1 MSASRTIQRK
11 QPALRRFRVGMAMAL
26 ALFLK
31 EFVEFERIII
41 NNIREKLYFI
51 EKIS

>member
-1 MSASRTIQRK
+1 M
-11 QPALRRFRVGMAMAL
+11 PVP
-26 ALFLK
+26 FLK
-31 EFVEFERIII
+31 EFVDFQRIII

>member
-11 QPALRRFRVGMAMAL
+11 QPALRRFQVGKAL

>member
-11 QPALRRFRVGMAMAL
+11 QPALRRFRVGMAL